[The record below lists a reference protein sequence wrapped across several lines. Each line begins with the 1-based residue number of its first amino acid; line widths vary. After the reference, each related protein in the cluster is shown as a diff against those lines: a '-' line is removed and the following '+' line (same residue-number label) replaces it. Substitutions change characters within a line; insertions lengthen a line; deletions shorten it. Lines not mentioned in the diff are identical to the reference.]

1 MLIKIPLFV
10 PSSETGIAV
19 ASMETRGAQK
29 REVRTKI
36 AQMVARNYS
45 PTRVIIDL
53 KGRSRGTWPSLCSL
67 L

>member
-19 ASMETRGAQK
+19 ASMGTRGAQK

-36 AQMVARNYS
+36 VQIVARN
-45 PTRVIIDL
+45 
-53 KGRSRGTWPSLCSL
+53 
-67 L
+67 